1 MKPNITKIAKDLSL
15 SRSTVSRALSGSCGV
30 SPEKRKLIFDYI
42 KNQKL
47 EIPSLNK
54 ESSRIVIA
62 AGIPS
67 RQAFFWSQAIDGIKR
82 AVNEAGGDV
91 LLKLIRFGEGRTEE
105 ETLHVINM
113 LTSCRADGYIIVP
126 VQGEIVQGELK
137 RLSADAPVA
146 VINERINFDGR
157 FLFAGP
163 DDYNLGKEAANV
175 MIADNKGKLKAVIIK
190 PLRDFSSINDRI
202 KGFKEVFLKHDDCLV
217 TKIIEAPISGQQS
230 PSKIARE
237 LSSIDFDSYNCIYV
251 ADGILDYV
259 ATALSKLG
267 RHDRVYCLCH
277 DVPLANP
284 QNNYSGLRGAYI
296 NQDIDYQG
304 YIAAKKLI
312 LHLKGIEP
320 CNNSHIISP
329 YIIRRF

>member
-1 MKPNITKIAKDLSL
+1 MI
-15 SRSTVSRALSGSCGV
+15 
-30 SPEKRKLIFDYI
+30 
-42 KNQKL
+42 
-47 EIPSLNK
+47 
-54 ESSRIVIA
+54 
-62 AGIPS
+62 
-67 RQAFFWSQAIDGIKR
+67 
-82 AVNEAGGDV
+82 
-91 LLKLIRFGEGRTEE
+91 
-105 ETLHVINM
+105 
-113 LTSCRADGYIIVP
+113 P